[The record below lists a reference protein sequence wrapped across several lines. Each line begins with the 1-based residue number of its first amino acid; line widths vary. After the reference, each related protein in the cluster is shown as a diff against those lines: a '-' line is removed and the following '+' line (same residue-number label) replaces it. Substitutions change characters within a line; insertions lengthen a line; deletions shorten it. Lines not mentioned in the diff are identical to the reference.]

1 MLKERVKQVFPNEW
15 TDDDKAMYDSMIA
28 NGKNI
33 LGSEIPHDDA
43 FILDMAARMTINQKK
58 GYKSVYTEDEIKQIK
73 QNNLNVFESGTTF
86 ETPYDEWHNSPDNPI
101 NWSDDKLNQ
110 KYQKHPNED
119 DPDYAVESIPYYG
132 E

>member
-73 QNNLNVFESGTTF
+73 QNNLNSFESGTTF

>member
-73 QNNLNVFESGTTF
+73 QNNLNAFESGTTF

-101 NWSDDKLNQ
+101 NWSEDKLNQ